1 MNVCKRASV
10 TARVCLITS
19 LFIVPGC
26 NQNGPISYHKGW
38 PVTLWGSYNTW
49 IGIISPVIADLDGD
63 HDKELIVTI
72 QGNPSRLVI
81 LTSRGLIIANTLFPY
96 FTDPRRLVSVAD
108 INNDGLKEIVIGEI
122 GRYQPAAILVFN
134 NKGTLIMEWP
144 TFFVSDDLYGA
155 VVVEDINQDGNA
167 EIVFGG
173 WCLSECPTLEIGSK
187 LVVLDNQGNSLP
199 GFPVTLENRQLS
211 EVNTPAVGNLDDDA
225 NLEILVVSHANKAP
239 VPRSTIWAFK
249 SDGSM
254 LWTQQVDAVLYNDP
268 VMGDIDNDGYNEIA
282 FSSSQRIFILD
293 RHGEFLLD
301 RELIADFDTTNSPI
315 ALADLDMDGDLE
327 LVFGM
332 DFFMYA
338 IHHDG
343 SIIFRINTPWLAYN
357 PPIVGDINGDGSLDI
372 MMNVSDGNRGD
383 KIYAWD
389 TQGAVIFGFPITIPD
404 IAYSSPSIDDIDGDG
419 DLELI
424 TSSTWL
430 APSIHKGIIHVWD
443 IESPVYEGST
453 PWPMFH
459 HDVFHTGRYDKKS

>member
-1 MNVCKRASV
+1 MNVCKRVSINV
-10 TARVCLITS
+10 WVYFITS
-19 LFIVPGC
+19 LFIVTGC
-26 NQNGPISYHKGW
+26 NQNGHIPYHKGW

-63 HDKELIVTI
+63 NDKELIVTI

-81 LTSRGLIIANTLFPY
+81 LNSRGGIIANTLFPY
-96 FTDPRRLVSVAD
+96 FADPRRLVSVAD

-144 TFFVSDDLYGA
+144 TFFVSDALYGA
-155 VVVEDINQDGNA
+155 AVVEDINQDGNV
-167 EIVFGG
+167 EIIFGG
-173 WCLSECPTLEIGSK
+173 WCFSECPPLEMGSK

-199 GFPVTLENRQLS
+199 GFPVMLENRQLS

-225 NLEILVVSHANKAP
+225 NLEVVLISHENKSPA
-239 VPRSTIWAFK
+239 PRSTIWAFK
-249 SDGSM
+249 SDGST
-254 LWTQQVDAVLYNDP
+254 LWAQQVDAVLYNDP
-268 VMGDIDNDGYNEIA
+268 VIGDVDNDGYNEVV

-293 RHGEFLLD
+293 RRGEFLLD

-315 ALADLDMDGDLE
+315 ALADLDTDGDLE
-327 LVFGM
+327 LVLGM

-338 IHHDG
+338 MHHDG
-343 SIIFRINTPWLAYN
+343 SVIFRINTPWLVYN

-383 KIYAWD
+383 TMYAWD
-389 TQGAVIFGFPITIPD
+389 AQGKVIIGFPITIPD

-459 HDVFHTGRYDKKS
+459 HDVFHTGRHDKKS